1 MISYYKYYFEF
12 KNRLFLLFFTWFSTL
27 LISYIYKEEVLFIL
41 IIPINYLN
49 LVNNQHYSFIFT
61 SVNEMFNVYMQLIFF
76 VANQFIVLMLLYHTL
91 TFLSFG
97 LYKYEFITFK
107 MTLQFFLLSWL
118 ISLLLLYNFLIP
130 VSWSFFLSF
139 QHLKTDFQL
148 VSFFFESKIIE
159 YLDYFRNFYYIS
171 LINCHFFTILIF
183 ILINIQEKS
192 NKLKRFRKLFYF
204 VFVLFSTL
212 ITPPDIISQMFLS
225 IILILTYESLIFL
238 KCLKISLATN

>member
-107 MTLQFFLLSWL
+107 MTLQFFY
-118 ISLLLLYNFLIP
+118 SLG
-130 VSWSFFLSF
+130 
-139 QHLKTDFQL
+139 
-148 VSFFFESKIIE
+148 
-159 YLDYFRNFYYIS
+159 
-171 LINCHFFTILIF
+171 
-183 ILINIQEKS
+183 
-192 NKLKRFRKLFYF
+192 
-204 VFVLFSTL
+204 
-212 ITPPDIISQMFLS
+212 
-225 IILILTYESLIFL
+225 
-238 KCLKISLATN
+238 